1 MPVGGIHAIVEKP
14 LSNTDVP
21 GLTAQE
27 RQERALLR
35 LVVARDRR
43 AFEALYR
50 LYFPRLVRF
59 IRQVTRR
66 PDLVDE
72 VLDDV
77 MLVVWRRADSFTE
90 TSRVSTWVFGIA
102 YRQSLKHLQ
111 RDSRR
116 ARVPDP
122 VEDDDTF
129 ERVGPEAL
137 AMQRQ
142 SLVRLR
148 AALETLPVEQRAV
161 VELTYFHGCGYRE
174 IAEALGCPV
183 DTVKTRMFHARR
195 KLRLALDDEL

>member
-1 MPVGGIHAIVEKP
+1 MEKTNRQADP
-14 LSNTDVP
+14 PAPSP
-21 GLTAQE
+21 QE

-43 AFEALYR
+43 AFEGLYR

-77 MLVVWRRADSFTE
+77 MLVVWRRAETFTE
-90 TSRVSTWVFGIA
+90 TSRVPTWIFGIA

-111 RDSRR
+111 RDGRR
-116 ARVPDP
+116 ARVPDFQ
-122 VEDDDTF
+122 ED
-129 ERVGPEAL
+129 EEAGEEAGPELL
-137 AMQRQ
+137 AMHRQ
-142 SLVRLR
+142 SVVRLR
-148 AALETLPVEQRAV
+148 SALLTLPVEQRAV

-195 KLRLALDDEL
+195 KLRLAMGDDL